1 MRRLT
6 LCLTAACLSAS
17 VTAQVPRGTET
28 LDPNERVI
36 ILFDRSGSM
45 RQDLDGVPKI
55 ELARGFFDDLG
66 KQIVGRSNVSVRF
79 FANGEGRDREDS
91 CQAGVAALTFGSVAT
106 QSDVDAMVASVSATG
121 RTTNI
126 DHALRA
132 ARSDL
137 RAAGGGRILL
147 ISDGLETCD
156 GDPAALAETMGDMP
170 IDVIAMGDGADLA
183 PLADIALNSGG
194 NFTLAD
200 SPAAFAAATN
210 ASLPGFSMPQLPET
224 PPASADQ
231 LVQII
236 EVDNGVDSCSAFDV
250 VQQRIIEVTRG
261 SVSLTSETVDPG
273 SDAPIAT
280 EFILDASGSMAGR
293 AGDQV
298 KMHVALAAFESAVA
312 ELEGTKTLS
321 ALRAYGFDASL
332 EWTEAA
338 SCPNT
343 ELLTSFSSGDATQMI
358 AAARALTPYGYT
370 PIAASL
376 EGAADDL
383 MAVDARERLIVL
395 ITDGEETCDGDPVA
409 VAARLAKMGVNLST
423 YVVGFDLEP
432 EQAEQ
437 MRAVAEA
444 GGGRYLDAPDA
455 NSLRET
461 LREVV
466 GVTVRKA
473 EREVQRCDNPVQG
486 GLTAADAV
494 PLEPGLYT
502 VGELIPK
509 GEYRYY
515 RVDTQPGE
523 LGVVRSLLQSRRY
536 IDGGAGPTESTAGA
550 AAMTIQILTPEG
562 ERAGSGW
569 PRVMGLPGESAV
581 AYFADTEGR
590 GFVIG
595 LGDNYDRVAPES
607 LIEVSI
613 EAVPDGASGDAPAD
627 LGGITYPRLSVNSV
641 ARGYFGYDDLADI
654 WRAETAGPAEV
665 SVTPQVDDMR
675 YRIEVYAEGAG
686 ARLARKIVTGRA
698 TVTVA
703 AEGPI
708 LVRIETREP
717 RLAPKFTAYDIGVKS
732 QP

>member
-137 RAAGGGRILL
+137 RVAGGGRILL

-194 NFTLAD
+194 SFALAD
-200 SPAAFAAATN
+200 SPATFAAATS

-236 EVDNGVDSCSAFDV
+236 EVDDGV

-312 ELEGTKTLS
+312 ELEGTNTLS

-343 ELLTSFSSGDATQMI
+343 ELLTSFSSGDPTQMI

-376 EGAADDL
+376 EGAAADL

-409 VAARLAKMGVNLST
+409 VAARLAEMGVNLST
-423 YVVGFDLEP
+423 HVVGFDLEP

-437 MRAVAEA
+437 MRAVAKPA
-444 GGGRYLDAPDA
+444 
-455 NSLRET
+455 
-461 LREVV
+461 VV
-466 GVTVRKA
+466 ATSTPRT
-473 EREVQRCDNPVQG
+473 
-486 GLTAADAV
+486 LTA
-494 PLEPGLYT
+494 
-502 VGELIPK
+502 
-509 GEYRYY
+509 
-515 RVDTQPGE
+515 
-523 LGVVRSLLQSRRY
+523 
-536 IDGGAGPTESTAGA
+536 
-550 AAMTIQILTPEG
+550 
-562 ERAGSGW
+562 
-569 PRVMGLPGESAV
+569 
-581 AYFADTEGR
+581 
-590 GFVIG
+590 
-595 LGDNYDRVAPES
+595 
-607 LIEVSI
+607 
-613 EAVPDGASGDAPAD
+613 
-627 LGGITYPRLSVNSV
+627 
-641 ARGYFGYDDLADI
+641 
-654 WRAETAGPAEV
+654 
-665 SVTPQVDDMR
+665 
-675 YRIEVYAEGAG
+675 
-686 ARLARKIVTGRA
+686 
-698 TVTVA
+698 
-703 AEGPI
+703 
-708 LVRIETREP
+708 
-717 RLAPKFTAYDIGVKS
+717 
-732 QP
+732 